1 MATNVP
7 PLTFGPS
14 GFVAPSQ
21 ADVLA
26 GVQADFNAAFGGG
39 LNPSL
44 ATPQGQLATSLTA
57 IIGAVNDT
65 FVEMTNQMNPDF
77 AQNRWQDALAEIY
90 FLQRNPSEPT
100 VVQALC
106 TGGVGVQIPQGAL
119 AQALDGNFYTATD
132 GGTIGAGGTV
142 TLSFACT
149 VPGPIACPAGTL
161 TRISRVVPGWDIV
174 TNPSDGIIG
183 NNTETRSEF
192 EERREASVAK
202 NARGTLPSVLGA
214 VLDVSGVLD
223 AYVTE
228 NDTAGSVTI
237 RGASLVA
244 KSLYVAAVGGAHL
257 DVATAIW
264 SKKAPGCAYNGNT
277 TVVVQ
282 DTSSGYS
289 PPFPSYNVTYEIPP
303 ALPILY
309 VVNINNNPQVPANAV
324 TLIQNAIIAAFAGS
338 DGGARARIGATLFAS
353 RYVIPVAALGIW
365 AEIVSLLIGSNNAA
379 GATFAARIIGTAMTV
394 LTSTITGTI
403 ANGQTISADLNALL
417 PPGVTIVSGSG
428 TAWVISSAQ
437 NVGASFTGNGS
448 GTNLTAS
455 AVTGF
460 INAGDKVQGTG
471 VPANTIILSQ
481 TSGTPG
487 GAGVYVTS
495 GATTASS
502 AACISGPIIGATT
515 AAANSVDVNINQ
527 VPTINA
533 NNIVVNLV

>member
-1 MATNVP
+1 MVTNVP
-7 PLTFGPS
+7 PLTFGPN

-26 GVQADFNAAFGGG
+26 GVTADFNAAFGGG
-39 LNPSL
+39 LNPGL
-44 ATPQGQLATSLTA
+44 ETPQGQLATSLTA
-57 IIGAVNDT
+57 IIGAVNDN
-65 FVEMTNQMNPDF
+65 FVDMTNQMNPDF
-77 AQNRWQDALAEIY
+77 AQGKWQDALAEIY

-106 TGGVGVQIPQGAL
+106 TGGVGVAIPAGAL
-119 AQALDGNFYTATD
+119 AQALDGSFYTATD
-132 GGTIGAGGTV
+132 GGVIGPAGTV

-149 VPGPIACPAGTL
+149 VAGPIACPSGTL
-161 TRISRVVPGWDIV
+161 TRISRVVPGWDTI
-174 TNPSDGIIG
+174 TNPADGVLG
-183 NNTETRSEF
+183 NDTESRAEF
-192 EERREASVAK
+192 EARREASVAR
-202 NARGTLPSVLGA
+202 NARGTLPAVLGA

-228 NDTAGSVTI
+228 NVTGSPVTI
-237 RGASLVA
+237 RGAVIKA
-244 KSLYVAAVGGAHL
+244 HSLYVAAVGGAQL
-257 DVATAIW
+257 AVATAIW
-264 SKKAPGCAYNGNT
+264 SKKAPGCDYNGNT

-303 ALPILY
+303 ALPILF
-309 VVNINNNPQVPANAV
+309 VVNINNNPQVPSNAV
-324 TLIQNAIIAAFAGS
+324 ALIQNAIIAAFSGS
-338 DGGARARIGATLFAS
+338 DGGARARIGSTLFAS
-353 RYVIPVAALGIW
+353 RYVVPVAALGIW
-365 AEIVSLLIGSNNAA
+365 AEILSLLIGSNNAP
-379 GATFAARIIGTAMTV
+379 GASYAAKIAGTAMTV
-394 LTSTITGTI
+394 LTGTITGTI
-403 ANGQTISADLNALL
+403 AVGQTISADLNALL

-437 NVGASFTGNGS
+437 TIGASFTGNGS

-455 AVTGF
+455 VVTGV

-471 VPANTIILSQ
+471 VPTNTIILSQ

-495 GATTASS
+495 GATTASG
-502 AACISGPIIGATT
+502 AACISGPIIGSTT
-515 AAANSVDVNINQ
+515 AAANSVDAQINQ

-533 NNIVVNLV
+533 SNILVNLI